1 MTEADFAALPDCSE
15 GLEHR
20 LYRAAQQAVSLDQF
34 YELAKTKRYAHAR
47 IRRLAL
53 WSFLGLTAQDRPSVP
68 PFYRVLGM
76 GSRGQLPLHN
86 FVRSCPIP
94 VITKPASAKE
104 LSGEAGRLFAL
115 EARAAD
121 LWQLCLPVPGPC
133 GSVWTQS
140 PVILKG

>member
-20 LYRAAQQAVSLDQF
+20 LYRAARQAVSLEQF

-53 WSFLGLTAQDRPSVP
+53 WSFLGLTAQNRPSVP